1 MDRIL
6 TGWENLKNKH
16 GQHCYIQRKQF
27 YPFSLSVDGIMG
39 QEAHFVL
46 ATLSQLMAVKTDEP
60 ILNVEGWVTGWIEI
74 AVLRLYYQVLC
85 RA

>member
-1 MDRIL
+1 
-6 TGWENLKNKH
+6 
-16 GQHCYIQRKQF
+16 
-27 YPFSLSVDGIMG
+27 MG